1 MSETFEDVERT
12 LRLSH
17 FTIIKHAPDAVRLLE
32 KSSDLNW
39 QTAEPCF

>member
-17 FTIIKHAPDAVRLLE
+17 FTIKHAPDAVRLLE